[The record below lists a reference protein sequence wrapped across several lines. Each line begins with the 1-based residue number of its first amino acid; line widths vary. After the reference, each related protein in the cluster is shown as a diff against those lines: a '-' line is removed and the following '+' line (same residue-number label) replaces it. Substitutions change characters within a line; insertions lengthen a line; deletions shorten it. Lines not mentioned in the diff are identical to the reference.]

1 MSSLLPRTI
10 GGAIYHGLTLTKGAG
25 EQSFGRRA
33 ARPSPR
39 ATALLAWCLCG
50 ASLTLTALGLFLL
63 AVSKSPVGVP
73 VYAGAP
79 VYDYWL
85 ENTVIAISFSTVGAI
100 ITPRL
105 PPRNPIGWIFCS
117 IGVIGGVR
125 LFVSEYA
132 IVTLL
137 AEPSSLPAMLPGG
150 EVLAWISSWLWI
162 SHIGLFVLLALLFPD
177 GRLPSS
183 RWRPFGWLVGVVIVT
198 GTVSVALWPETAAG
212 FDPVNHPLGIE
223 IATDTVNPV
232 ETIVYALGL
241 VAATSMLVRLRRST
255 GVERQQL
262 KWFAYAVAVLA
273 TSAILAYV
281 VSESVG
287 VVWLGWVSSMLVIAS
302 VVGLPVAV
310 GIAILRYRLYN
321 IDLLLNRTLVYGAL
335 TAVLAAVYFGS
346 IVLFQVLF
354 RAFTGQESQLAVV
367 ASTLAI
373 AALFTPLR
381 RRIQS
386 FIDRRFYRRKY
397 DARKTLEAFSAQLR
411 TETDLDA
418 LSGDLIRVIKETM
431 QPISVSL
438 WLEAPERSRENREK
452 TTTAIEAP
460 EFEVAPDDPI
470 LTYLANVSGVVELEK
485 LDLDSPA
492 LGAMKAA
499 GIELVVPLVSQGEL
513 IGLLNL
519 GSRLSQQEYSA
530 DDRKLLSDLSTQ
542 TAPAVRVAR
551 LVRQQQE
558 AETRYRTLVEQT
570 PAITYV
576 QEPVESSNPKAV
588 TYISPQ
594 YETILGYHPGSQMM
608 DEEHW
613 LKTVHPEDLERVLAE
628 EARTDRTGEPFRME
642 YRIIAGD
649 GRVVWVRDEA
659 TLVRD
664 EEGQPLYWLGVQYDV
679 TEQKR
684 EAQERER
691 IEQELRIARLI
702 QQTLLP
708 KTLPELTM
716 YDIGAYYQPARE
728 VGGDFYDLF
737 ELEDG
742 RLGLVVGDVTDKG
755 IPAAL
760 VMATTR
766 TILRVLAQRLFP
778 PSEVLRRSNEALV
791 ADIPPNMFITCLY
804 AILDT
809 ESGRLVYANAGHD
822 PPYLRQG
829 GGNVEQLMARGM
841 PLGLMPGME
850 YEEKE
855 ITLKK
860 GECVL
865 FYSDGL
871 VEAHDPHREMF
882 GFPRLQDL
890 VGTRRLGRASL
901 IDFLLSELTRFTGE
915 DWEQED
921 DITLVTLARS
931 EER

>member
-1 MSSLLPRTI
+1 MT
-10 GGAIYHGLTLTKGAG
+10 TGAG
-25 EQSFGRRA
+25 EQGFGRGA

-50 ASLTLTALGLFLL
+50 ISLTLTVLGLFLL
-63 AVSKSPVGVP
+63 VVSRSPVGIP

-117 IGVIGGVR
+117 IGVIAGMR

-137 AEPSSLPAMLPGG
+137 AEPRSVPAMLPGG
-150 EVLAWISSWLWI
+150 KALAWISSWLWV
-162 SHIGLFVLLALLFPD
+162 SHIGLFVFLALLFPD

-183 RWRPFGWLVGVVIVT
+183 RWRPFGWLAGVVVVT
-198 GTVSVALWPETAAG
+198 GTLSVALWPETTAR
-212 FDPVNHPLGIE
+212 FDLVNHPLGIE
-223 IATDTVNPV
+223 VATDTVNPV
-232 ETIVYALGL
+232 ETILYALGL
-241 VAATSMLVRLRRST
+241 IAAASLLVRLRRSM
-255 GVERQQL
+255 GVKRQQV

-287 VVWLGWVSSMLVIAS
+287 VVWLEWVSFMLVIAS

-346 IVLFQVLF
+346 IVLFQALF
-354 RAFTGQESQLAVV
+354 RAFTGQESQVAVV
-367 ASTLAI
+367 VSTLAI

-381 RRIQS
+381 LRIQS

-397 DARKTLEAFSAQLR
+397 DARKTLEAFSAKLR
-411 TETDLDA
+411 IETDLDA
-418 LSGDLIRVIKETM
+418 LSSELIDVIRETM
-431 QPISVSL
+431 QPTRVSL
-438 WLEAPERSRENREK
+438 WLKAPERDREAAK
-452 TTTAIEAP
+452 KATTAIEAP
-460 EFEVAPDDPI
+460 EIEIAPDDLI
-470 LTYLANVSGVVELEK
+470 LAYLATVSGVVEVEL
-485 LDLDSPA
+485 LDLDSQA
-492 LGAMKAA
+492 LRAMKSAD
-499 GIELVVPLVSQGEL
+499 IELVVPLVSQGEL
-513 IGLLNL
+513 IGLLSL
-519 GSRLSQQEYSA
+519 GPRLSQQEYSA

-576 QEPVESSNPKAV
+576 QEPLESSNPKAV
-588 TYISPQ
+588 TYVSPQ
-594 YETILGYHPGSQMM
+594 YETILGYRPESKMI
-608 DEEHW
+608 DEDHW
-613 LKTVHPEDLERVLAE
+613 NRIVHPEDRERVLAE
-628 EARTDRTGEPFRME
+628 EARTDQTGEPFRVE
-642 YRIIAGD
+642 YRVIAGD

-684 EAQERER
+684 EAQQRER

-708 KTLPELTM
+708 KTLPKLSG
-716 YDIGAYYQPARE
+716 YDVAAYYQPARE
-728 VGGDFYDLF
+728 VGGDFYDFL
-737 ELEDG
+737 LLQDR
-742 RLGLVVGDVTDKG
+742 RLGLVMGDATGKG
-755 IPAAL
+755 MPAAL
-760 VMATTR
+760 VMAGAR
-766 TILRVLAQRLFP
+766 SMLRAVAQSSDSP
-778 PSEVLRRSNEALV
+778 AEVLKRANDALV
-791 ADIPPNMFITCLY
+791 ADIPPNMFITCFY
-804 AILDT
+804 AVLDPET
-809 ESGRLVYANAGHD
+809 GRLRYANAGHD
-822 PPYLRQG
+822 LPYLRHNG
-829 GGNVEQLMARGM
+829 GDVEELRARGM
-841 PLGLMPGME
+841 PLGLMSGMG
-850 YEEKE
+850 YEQKE
-855 ITLKK
+855 L
-860 GECVL
+860 VL
-865 FYSDGL
+865 EAGNSVFFYSDGL
-871 VEAHDPHREMF
+871 VEAHDPKGEMF
-882 GFPRLQDL
+882 GFPRL
-890 VGTRRLGRASL
+890 RRLIAANSEGSGEEL
-901 IDFLLSELTRFTGE
+901 VNFLLEELYTFAGQG
-915 DWEQED
+915 WEQEY
-921 DITLVTLARS
+921 
-931 EER
+931 

>member
-1 MSSLLPRTI
+1 MSSLLPGTI
-10 GGAIYHGLTLTKGAG
+10 GGQYHGLTMTTGAG
-25 EQSFGRRA
+25 EQSFERGTSRL
-33 ARPSPR
+33 SPR
-39 ATALLAWCLCG
+39 ATALLARCLC
-50 ASLTLTALGLFLL
+50 ALSLTLTVLGLFLL
-63 AVSKSPVGVP
+63 VVSRSPVGVP

-105 PPRNPIGWIFCS
+105 PPQNPIGWIFCS
-117 IGVIGGVR
+117 IGVIAGMR

-137 AEPSSLPAMLPGG
+137 AEPSSVPAMLPGG
-150 EVLAWISSWLWI
+150 EVVAWISSWLWV
-162 SHIGLFVLLALLFPD
+162 SHIGLFVFLALLFPD

-183 RWRPFGWLVGVVIVT
+183 RWRPFGWLVGVVVVT
-198 GTVSVALWPETAAG
+198 GMVAVALWPETAAG
-212 FDPVNHPLGIE
+212 FDLINHPLGIE
-223 IATDTVNPV
+223 VATDTVNPV
-232 ETIVYALGL
+232 ETILYALGL
-241 VAATSMLVRLRRST
+241 IAAASLLVRLRRSI
-255 GVERQQL
+255 GVKRQQV

-281 VSESVG
+281 VSESVR
-287 VVWLGWVSSMLVIAS
+287 VVWLEWVSFMLVIAS

-335 TAVLAAVYFGS
+335 TAVLAAVYFGI
-346 IVLFQVLF
+346 IVLFQALF

-367 ASTLAI
+367 VSTLAI

-381 RRIQS
+381 LRIQS

-397 DARKTLEAFSAQLR
+397 DARKTLEAFSAKLR

-418 LSGDLIRVIKETM
+418 LSSDLIEVIRETM
-431 QPISVSL
+431 QPTRVSL
-438 WLEAPERSRENREK
+438 WLKSPERAREATEK
-452 TTTAIEAP
+452 ATAAIEVP
-460 EFEVAPDDPI
+460 EIEIAPDDSI
-470 LTYLANVSGVVELEK
+470 LAYLANVSGVVEVEK
-485 LDLDSPA
+485 LALDSQA
-492 LGAMKAA
+492 LRAMKSAD
-499 GIELVVPLVSQGEL
+499 IELVVPLVSQGEL

-542 TAPAVRVAR
+542 AAPAVRVAR

-594 YETILGYHPGSQMM
+594 YETILGYPPESKII

-613 LKTVHPEDLERVLAE
+613 NSIVHPEDRERVLAE
-628 EARTDRTGEPFRME
+628 EARTDQTGEPFRVE
-642 YRIIAGD
+642 YRVIAGD

-708 KTLPELTM
+708 KTLPELSG
-716 YDIGAYYQPARE
+716 YDVAAYYQPARE

-737 ELEDG
+737 ELEGG

-766 TILRVLAQRLFP
+766 TMLRVSAQRLFP
-778 PSEVLRRSNEALV
+778 PAEVLKRTNEALV
-791 ADIPPNMFITCLY
+791 PDIPPNMFITCLY

-822 PPYLRQG
+822 PPYLRHNG
-829 GGNVEQLMARGM
+829 SDVEELRARGM

-855 ITLKK
+855 ITLER
-860 GECVL
+860 GESVL

-871 VEAHDPHREMF
+871 VEAHDSHHEMF
-882 GFPRLQDL
+882 GFPKLQGL
-890 VGTRRLGRASL
+890 VGTHRSGGSSL
-901 IDFLLSELTRFTGE
+901 IDFLLSELTHFAGE

-921 DITLVTLARS
+921 DITLVTLERS
-931 EER
+931 EVL

>member
-1 MSSLLPRTI
+1 M
-10 GGAIYHGLTLTKGAG
+10 
-25 EQSFGRRA
+25 
-33 ARPSPR
+33 SPR
-39 ATALLAWCLCG
+39 ATALLARCLC
-50 ASLTLTALGLFLL
+50 AVSLTLTALGLFLL
-63 AVSKSPVGVP
+63 VVSRSPVGVP

-79 VYDYWL
+79 VFDYWL

-105 PPRNPIGWIFCS
+105 PPKNPIGWIFCS
-117 IGVIGGVR
+117 IGLIAGMR

-137 AEPSSLPAMLPGG
+137 AEPRSVPAILPGG
-150 EVLAWISSWLWI
+150 EVLAWISSWLWVL
-162 SHIGLFVLLALLFPD
+162 HIGLFVFLALLFPD

-183 RWRPFGWLVGVVIVT
+183 RWRPFAWLVGVVIVT

-212 FDPVNHPLGIE
+212 FDLVNHPLGIE
-223 IATDTVNPV
+223 VATDTMNPV
-232 ETIVYALGL
+232 ETILYALGL
-241 VAATSMLVRLRRST
+241 VAAASLLVRLRRSM

-262 KWFAYAVAVLA
+262 KWFASAVAVLA

-281 VSESVG
+281 VSESVR
-287 VVWLGWVSSMLVIAS
+287 VVWLGWASFMLVIAS

-346 IVLFQVLF
+346 IVLFQALF
-354 RAFTGQESQLAVV
+354 RAFTGQESQVAVV
-367 ASTLAI
+367 VSTLAI

-381 RRIQS
+381 LRIQS

-397 DARKTLEAFSAQLR
+397 DARKTLEAFSAKLR
-411 TETDLDA
+411 IETDLDA
-418 LSGDLIRVIKETM
+418 LSSELIDVIRETM
-431 QPISVSL
+431 QPTRVSL
-438 WLEAPERSRENREK
+438 WLNAPERDREATRK
-452 TTTAIEAP
+452 STTAIETP
-460 EFEVAPDDPI
+460 EIEIAPDD
-470 LTYLANVSGVVELEK
+470 LLLAYLATVSGVVEVEK
-485 LDLDSPA
+485 LDLDSQA
-492 LGAMKAA
+492 LRVMKSAD
-499 GIELVVPLVSQGEL
+499 IELVVPLVSQGEL

-519 GSRLSQQEYSA
+519 GPRLSQQEYSA

-551 LVRQQQE
+551 LVHQQQE

-576 QEPVESSNPKAV
+576 QEPLESSNPKAV
-588 TYISPQ
+588 TYVSPQ
-594 YETILGYHPGSQMM
+594 YETILGYPPESKII

-613 LKTVHPEDLERVLAE
+613 NRIVHPEDRERVLAE
-628 EARTDRTGEPFRME
+628 EARTDQTGEPFNVE
-642 YRIIAGD
+642 YRVIAGD
-649 GRVVWVRDEA
+649 GRVLWVRDEA

-691 IEQELRIARLI
+691 IEQELRIARVI

-708 KTLPELTM
+708 KTLPKLSG
-716 YDIGAYYQPARE
+716 YDIAAYYQPARE
-728 VGGDFYDLF
+728 VGGDFYDTF

-766 TILRVLAQRLFP
+766 TMLRVSAQRLFP
-778 PSEVLRRSNEALV
+778 PAEVLKRANEELV

-822 PPYLRQG
+822 PPYLRHHG
-829 GGNVEQLMARGM
+829 SDVEELRARGV

-855 ITLKK
+855 ITLNRD
-860 GECVL
+860 ESVL

-871 VEAHDPHREMF
+871 VEAHDPHHEMF
-882 GFPRLQDL
+882 GFPRLQRL
-890 VGTRRLGRASL
+890 VGTHRSGESSL
-901 IDFLLSELTRFTGE
+901 IDFLLSELINFTGE

-921 DITLVTLARS
+921 DITLVTLERL
-931 EER
+931 EEP